1 MALDPL
7 VEARFPDVPESAGH
21 YESFYVRAARPE
33 GGLGFWI
40 RYTVHKRPGAAPR
53 GSVWFTLFDS
63 SAGGPRA
70 SKVTLPD
77 PRSGPGGE
85 IRVGE
90 SHLRPGEAVGAAPS
104 DRCDASWELRFSS
117 SEEPLLHLPRR
128 WLYRAPVPR
137 TKSLSPMPAATFDG
151 MLRVDGRE
159 IPVEGWRG
167 MLGHNWGSEHA
178 ERWVWLH
185 ALLDGDT
192 WLDSAVGRVKLG
204 PATLPWI
211 ANGAL
216 SLNGDRHPLG
226 GPQRAK
232 RTEIRE
238 SPTRCEFVLPGEGI
252 TVQGEISAPP
262 KDFVGFVYADPD
274 GSEHHTVNCSIADMR
289 VAISRPGEPQR
300 VHEASGAAVYELG
313 MRERD
318 HGMEI
323 QPFPDG

>member
-1 MALDPL
+1 MAVDPL
-7 VEARFPDVPESAGH
+7 VEARFPEISESAGH
-21 YESFYVRAARPE
+21 YESFYIRAAPPQ

-40 RYTVHKRPGAAPR
+40 RYTVHKRPGAGPK

-63 SAGGPRA
+63 SADGPRA

-77 PRSGPGGE
+77 PGSGPGGE

-90 SHLRPGEAVGAAPS
+90 SRLRPGEAVGAAPT
-104 DRCDASWELRFSS
+104 DHCDASWELRFAS

-137 TKSLSPMPAATFDG
+137 TKLLSPMPAAAFEG
-151 MLRVDGRE
+151 ALRVDGRE
-159 IPVEGWRG
+159 IAVEGWRG
-167 MLGHNWGSEHA
+167 MMGHNWGSEHA

-185 ALLDGDT
+185 GLFDDGS
-192 WLDSAVGRVKLG
+192 WLDCAVGRVKVG

-216 SLNGDRHPLG
+216 SLDGARHPLG
-226 GPQRAK
+226 GPQRAR

-238 SPTRCEFVLPGEGI
+238 SPEGCEFVLPGHDV
-252 TVQGEISAPP
+252 TVQGKVAAAR
-262 KDFVGFVYADPD
+262 KDFAGFVYADPD
-274 GSEHHTVNCSIADMR
+274 GPEHNTVNCSIADLR
-289 VAISRPGEPQR
+289 VVVSRPGEPQR
-300 VHEASGAAVYELG
+300 SYDVSGAAVYELG
-313 MRERD
+313 MRETD
-318 HGMEI
+318 HGVEM